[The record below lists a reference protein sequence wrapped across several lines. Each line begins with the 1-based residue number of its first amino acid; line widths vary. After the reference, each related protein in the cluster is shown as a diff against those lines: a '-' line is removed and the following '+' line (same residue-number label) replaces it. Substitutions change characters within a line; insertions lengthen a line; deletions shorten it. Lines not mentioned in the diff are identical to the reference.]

1 MNMQK
6 THQEPSA
13 SSKAESHRPESVAGV
28 EKKLAESMWSIYG
41 HSESLSQFM
50 NSVVGVL
57 CDYFNAPYV
66 SLVIETN
73 QGQGRYFKGTNESAE
88 TFWDRKCSGPL
99 LDAKYRNQARASV
112 VDLPQS
118 PIQFAVLAAPVSLNT
133 ESADG
138 SVAIVVKYD
147 NREKMAAQLQ
157 ALQSTIAV
165 AATLAGK
172 LEQRPKANAARTG
185 TDTSAATQ
193 ASGYQSL
200 MEFAFA
206 IVNNLKAKLGCESAS
221 IGIVRRNRVKLLCV
235 SGTSQIDE
243 RSLGTLQIEQ
253 AMNECF
259 DADEICHF
267 QTGGLGRD
275 AVPVNYM
282 LHRTWHLA
290 SGGAAVASIPLRI
303 DGKCVAILSIRH
315 LPGEAFT
322 KEQLDKI
329 SELATPLMPGAMLL
343 ERAQRKLLEQ
353 FLQTSRDWLKAKF
366 RTDTAVRRLAIGMTI
381 GIALFIAFGKQTYR
395 ITVPSTI
402 VPAGER
408 AICSPYDGTISE
420 VHIRPGDFVEKG
432 QLLVCLD
439 TKALQL
445 ELQQATSDKAA
456 AQMEAVQASAAGDP
470 GKSAIAHAKA
480 TAVQATI
487 RKLERKISLSKI
499 CAPNSG
505 VILSGDIEK
514 RIGESVPV
522 GEPLMEFAPIVN
534 WKLELEVP
542 EFANSFLQ
550 LGQAGTF
557 YSNARPDMPLD
568 FHLEN
573 IHASAQVRDGQN
585 IILSKGNLNSE
596 NPSWLRSGMQGTAR
610 ISVGKYPIWWVWVH
624 RVIDQVRIKLWR
636 M

>member
-1 MNMQK
+1 MTMQK
-6 THQEPSA
+6 TRREPSA
-13 SSKAESHRPESVAGV
+13 SATENSQRLESASGV
-28 EKKLAESMWSIYG
+28 EKKLADSMWSIYDQ
-41 HSESLSQFM
+41 SESLPQFM
-50 NSVVGVL
+50 NSVVGAFAE
-57 CDYFNAPYV
+57 YFNSPYV
-66 SLVIETN
+66 SLIIETN

-88 TFWDRKCSGPL
+88 LFWERKCSGPL

-112 VDLPQS
+112 IDTPKS
-118 PIQFAVLAAPVSLNT
+118 PIKFAVLAAPVSLNSA
-133 ESADG
+133 SADG
-138 SVAIVVKYD
+138 SIAVVVKYD

-157 ALQSTIAV
+157 ALQSAIAV
-165 AATLAGK
+165 TSTLASNLEKRPKTAAT
-172 LEQRPKANAARTG
+172 RTG
-185 TDTSAATQ
+185 SETNAATQ

-221 IGIVRRNRVKLLCV
+221 LGMVRRNRVKLLCV
-235 SGTSQIDE
+235 SGTSHIDE

-253 AMNECF
+253 AMNECL
-259 DADEICHF
+259 DAGEICHF

-290 SGGAAVASIPLRI
+290 SGGAAVASIPLLI

-322 KEQLDKI
+322 KEQLEKI

-343 ERAQRKLLEQ
+343 DKAQRQLVEQ
-353 FLQTSRDWLKAKF
+353 VLQTTRDWLKAKF
-366 RTDTAVRRLAIGMTI
+366 RTDTIVRRLAIGAVI
-381 GIALFIAFGKQTYR
+381 GLVLFIAFGKQTYR

-420 VHIRPGDFVEKG
+420 VHIRPGEFVEKG
-432 QLLVCLD
+432 QLLACLD
-439 TKALQL
+439 SKALQL
-445 ELQQATSDKAA
+445 ELQQATSDLAA
-456 AQMEAVQASAAGDP
+456 ANMEAVQASAVGDP

-480 TAVQATI
+480 TAIKANIQ
-487 RKLERKISLSKI
+487 KLERKIALSQI
-499 CAPNSG
+499 RAPNSG
-505 VILSGDIEK
+505 VILSGDIDK

-522 GEPLMEFAPIVN
+522 GEPLLEFAPIVS
-534 WKLELEVP
+534 WKVELEVP

-550 LGQAGTF
+550 LGQVGRF

-573 IHASAQVRDGQN
+573 IHASAQVREGQN
-585 IILSKGNLNSE
+585 IILSKGHINSE
-596 NPSWLRSGMQGTAR
+596 NPTWLRSGMQGTAR
-610 ISVGKYPIWWVWVH
+610 LAVGKYPIWWVWVH